1 MPRMSLS
8 DFSPAAF
15 KKLRLKSGMSIT
27 DLAIAAKLSRGAI
40 SKWENGVAKPTPE
53 NFVKAMKILD
63 ADPDTVVPNKGEH
76 STLFDLRAQAGL
88 SRAQVEQA
96 LDISRSTWGDIERG
110 TARLSKTRAA
120 TLAAL
125 FQVPEHLVTTAAAN
139 TLQI

>member
-1 MPRMSLS
+1 
-8 DFSPAAF
+8 
-15 KKLRLKSGMSIT
+15 
-27 DLAIAAKLSRGAI
+27 
-40 SKWENGVAKPTPE
+40 
-53 NFVKAMKILD
+53 MKVLD
-63 ADPDTVVPNKGEH
+63 ADPGAVVPNKGER

-96 LDISRSTWGDIERG
+96 LGISRSTWGDIERG

>member
-8 DFSPAAF
+8 DFSPPHLKATPKVRHEHYRPCYRGQAF
-15 KKLRLKSGMSIT
+15 TRRSLQMGKWRGKT
-27 DLAIAAKLSRGAI
+27 DPRKFRQGHESPRRRPRH
-40 SKWENGVAKPTPE
+40 SCPQQ
-53 NFVKAMKILD
+53 
-63 ADPDTVVPNKGEH
+63 GEH

-88 SRAQVEQA
+88 SRAQVGQA
-96 LDISRSTWGDIERG
+96 LGISRSTWGDIERG
-110 TARLSKTRAA
+110 TARLGKARAA

>member
-8 DFSPAAF
+8 DFNPTAF
-15 KKLRLKSGMSIT
+15 KKLRLKSGLSIT

-53 NFVKAMKILD
+53 ILVKAMKVLD

-76 STLFDLRAQAGL
+76 STLFDLRAQAVL

-96 LDISRSTWGDIERG
+96 RGISPRPWGDIERG
-110 TARLSKTRAA
+110 TARLSNTRAA